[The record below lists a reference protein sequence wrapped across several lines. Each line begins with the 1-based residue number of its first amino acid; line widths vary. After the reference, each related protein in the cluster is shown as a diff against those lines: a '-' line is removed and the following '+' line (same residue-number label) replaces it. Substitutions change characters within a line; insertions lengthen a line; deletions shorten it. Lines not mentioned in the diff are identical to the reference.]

1 MLRMKMTLGWK
12 YLQWMKMILVSMMKN
27 LEMKNPGMK
36 SKELKNYP
44 AATYYPK
51 KSLNANIQ
59 LRKHWELPYFTSS
72 CPHPPP
78 PPHSMEGRKKEMLM
92 TLVRHPRNSHPEM
105 DSPFKIPSKY
115 APDEGRIG
123 SFFWDGARSSPYFTH
138 NALGQKML
146 NAFLV

>member
-1 MLRMKMTLGWK
+1 MLIFNLENIENYSTSPVLAPILLLLIGWK
-12 YLQWMKMILVSMMKN
+12 
-27 LEMKNPGMK
+27 G
-36 SKELKNYP
+36 
-44 AATYYPK
+44 
-51 KSLNANIQ
+51 
-59 LRKHWELPYFTSS
+59 
-72 CPHPPP
+72 
-78 PPHSMEGRKKEMLM
+78 KKEMLM

-146 NAFLV
+146 NAFLVQLEGAICEDVACLLFQVIANGHERASLAIVMGIGYMTKTIGILI

>member
-1 MLRMKMTLGWK
+1 MYHYNFENNPTSLAVLAPILLLLLLLIAWK
-12 YLQWMKMILVSMMKN
+12 
-27 LEMKNPGMK
+27 E
-36 SKELKNYP
+36 
-44 AATYYPK
+44 
-51 KSLNANIQ
+51 
-59 LRKHWELPYFTSS
+59 
-72 CPHPPP
+72 
-78 PPHSMEGRKKEMLM
+78 KKEMLM

>member
-1 MLRMKMTLGWK
+1 MLGWTV
-12 YLQWMKMILVSMMKN
+12 KMILWRWKIQ
-27 LEMKNPGMK
+27 EMKSPGMK
-36 SKELKNYP
+36 GKELRNHP
-44 AATYYPK
+44 AATYYAK
-51 KSLNANIQ
+51 KSFNANIQ
-59 LRKHWELPYFTSS
+59 LSKHWELPYFTSS
-72 CPHPPP
+72 CPHPP

>member
-1 MLRMKMTLGWK
+1 MLRMKMMVGWK
-12 YLQWMKMILVSMMKN
+12 YLQWMKMMLVSMMKN
-27 LEMKNPGMK
+27 LEMKNSGIK
-36 SKELKNYP
+36 GKELKNYP

-51 KSLNANIQ
+51 KSLIANIQ

>member
-1 MLRMKMTLGWK
+1 MRRVKMTVEWKCWDEQWKWYCEDEKSRWWKIQGWK
-12 YLQWMKMILVSMMKN
+12 VRSWRITQRLLIL
-27 LEMKNPGMK
+27 L
-36 SKELKNYP
+36 
-44 AATYYPK
+44 K
-51 KSLNANIQ
+51 KSFNANIQ